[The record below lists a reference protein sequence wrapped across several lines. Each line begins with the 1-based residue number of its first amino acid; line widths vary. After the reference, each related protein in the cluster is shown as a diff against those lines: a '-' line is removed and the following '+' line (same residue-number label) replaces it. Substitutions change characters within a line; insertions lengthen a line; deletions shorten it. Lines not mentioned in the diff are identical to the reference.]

1 MNVPQAD
8 LDAIARGLMQIHTAI
23 SHGQHEARYGR
34 HEAAAEHIEA
44 ARIQVWQLK
53 RAAEALG
60 AATPAGVPTRSTEP
74 TPLHLMDT
82 PANRR
87 LLAALVEA
95 HKAALEVDEERGI
108 YDGFAE
114 VLESFAAE
122 RRDEVFGSVGGGRE

>member
-1 MNVPQAD
+1 MNVPQSD
-8 LDAIARGLMQIHTAI
+8 LDAIARAAMQIHTAI
-23 SHGQHEARYGR
+23 SHGQREARYGR
-34 HEAAAEHIEA
+34 HDAAAEHIEA
-44 ARIQVWQLK
+44 ARMQTWQLK

-95 HKAALEVDEERGI
+95 HKAALEVDAERGI
-108 YDGFAE
+108 HDGFAE
-114 VLESFAAE
+114 VMESFAAE
-122 RRDEVFGSVGGGRE
+122 RRDEVYGSAGSGHE